1 MRKSIPYSGY
11 QNVLDLCARKVRG
24 YYYSQNMAEKE
35 NIAPVSGVLNHD
47 RPNSSKD
54 RPTSSRITGY
64 HAFYKSV
71 AVGI

>member
-1 MRKSIPYSGY
+1 
-11 QNVLDLCARKVRG
+11 
-24 YYYSQNMAEKE
+24 MAEKE
-35 NIAPVSGVLNHD
+35 NISPISAVLNHD
-47 RPNSSKD
+47 RANSSKD

>member
-1 MRKSIPYSGY
+1 MFTKNKFTLMSCPYIPTGSRTGF
-11 QNVLDLCARKVRG
+11 LSLAA
-24 YYYSQNMAEKE
+24 SE
-35 NIAPVSGVLNHD
+35 NISPISAVLNHD
-47 RPNSSKD
+47 RANSSKD